1 MSSHWQKNKT
11 LKAFWF
17 WVPIY
22 NTEKRN
28 GYSQTGGFSPD
39 DWTGEAE
46 VIKGAYGNFL
56 TLS

>member
-1 MSSHWQKNKT
+1 MSSQKNKT

-46 VIKGAYGNFL
+46 VIKGAYSNFL